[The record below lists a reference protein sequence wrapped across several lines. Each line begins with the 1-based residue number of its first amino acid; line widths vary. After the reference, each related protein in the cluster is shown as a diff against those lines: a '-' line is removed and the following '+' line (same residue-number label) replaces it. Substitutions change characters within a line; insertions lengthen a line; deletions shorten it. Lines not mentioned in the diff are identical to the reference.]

1 MSNVCDAQPNQTI
14 ININDDNPMTAIE
27 QVTDLNSDNF
37 GTTNGNILIQTNY
50 SDNNI
55 DIKDGNDNS
64 STKMTN
70 DLLSEATKSIEDIEI
85 SETETTIQSASDWM
99 PVQVAEIP
107 ISTSHPFN
115 IALGGTSE
123 KRTNILSGHNL
134 SRTIAPKP
142 TVSGA
147 KSKLEGNFN

>member
-14 ININDDNPMTAIE
+14 ININDDDPMTAIE

-37 GTTNGNILIQTNY
+37 GTTNGNIVIQTNY

-55 DIKDGNDNS
+55 DIQDGNDNS
-64 STKMTN
+64 STKMTT

-115 IALGGTSE
+115 IALGTSE

-142 TVSGA
+142 IVSGA

>member
-14 ININDDNPMTAIE
+14 ININDDHPMTAIE

-37 GTTNGNILIQTNY
+37 GTTNGNIVIQTNY

-55 DIKDGNDNS
+55 DIQDGNDNS
-64 STKMTN
+64 STKMTT

-115 IALGGTSE
+115 IALGTSE

-142 TVSGA
+142 IVSGA